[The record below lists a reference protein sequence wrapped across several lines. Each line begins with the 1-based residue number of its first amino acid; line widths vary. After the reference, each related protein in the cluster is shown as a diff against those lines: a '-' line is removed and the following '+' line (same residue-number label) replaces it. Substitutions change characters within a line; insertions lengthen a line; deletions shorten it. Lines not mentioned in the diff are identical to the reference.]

1 MDDYI
6 FLLAEKRT
14 EQNEQGDW
22 EATEP
27 ERRRVFAVAKSP
39 TRAEFFGSLQ
49 AGYTTAMV
57 FEISAWDYADEP
69 KLEYQGF
76 RYSVKK
82 VYRKNTDTVE
92 LSCERSGA

>member
-1 MDDYI
+1 MDDYV
-6 FLLAEKRT
+6 FLLSEKRT
-14 EQNEQGDW
+14 EQSDRGDW
-22 EATEP
+22 EVTEP
-27 ERRRVFAVAKSP
+27 ERRRAFAVAKSP

-57 FEISAWDYADEP
+57 FEISAWDYANES
-69 KLEYQGF
+69 KLEYQGL

-82 VYRKNTDTVE
+82 VYRKNADTVE